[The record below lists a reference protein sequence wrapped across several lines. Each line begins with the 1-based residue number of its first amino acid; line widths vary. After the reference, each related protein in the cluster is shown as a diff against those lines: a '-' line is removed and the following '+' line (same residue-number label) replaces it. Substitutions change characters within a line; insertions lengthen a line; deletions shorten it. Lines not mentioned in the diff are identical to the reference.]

1 MNSAIRCICAL
12 VGALAIS
19 IGVANAHHSYAAFDT
34 TKEISIKG
42 AVREFKFENPHC
54 NIIITAIGK
63 DGRTT
68 DWYFEAASVRGLVLQ
83 GWRKSTLKPG
93 DTVTLVGH
101 PIRDGRPGASL
112 LRAILAD
119 GTVLQGNALAIPNY

>member
-1 MNSAIRCICAL
+1 MNSVIRRLCACAGTLLVCI
-12 VGALAIS
+12 GAAY
-19 IGVANAHHSYAAFDT
+19 AHHSYAAFDA
-34 TKEISIKG
+34 TKEVTIKG
-42 AVREFKFENPHC
+42 AVREFTFANPHC
-54 NIIITAIGK
+54 NIIVTAIDKAGH
-63 DGRTT
+63 TT
-68 DWYFEAASVRGLVLQ
+68 DWYFEAASVRGLVMQ

-119 GTVLQGNALAIPNY
+119 GTVLQANALAIPNY

>member
-1 MNSAIRCICAL
+1 MHSVTRHFCAFVGTL
-12 VGALAIS
+12 VVFT
-19 IGVANAHHSYAAFDT
+19 GVAIAHHSYAAFDT
-34 TKEISIKG
+34 TKEITIKG
-42 AVREFKFENPHC
+42 AVRQFKFENPHC
-54 NIIITAIGK
+54 SIIITTIDK

-68 DWYFEAASVRGLVLQ
+68 DWYFEAASVRGLVMK

-112 LRAILAD
+112 MRAILAD
-119 GTVLQGNALAIPNY
+119 GTVLQANALEIQNY